1 VGLMSTKE
9 QYEKGIISKDKYIA
23 DMHNIHQYLFEY
35 ATLMEHTD
43 IERIEIVN
51 GDVLFT
57 SKKQGITCIGDPV
70 DKRSLP
76 LEILNFG
83 DYEER
88 ELQMVRSLINDNDF
102 IFDIGANVGW
112 YSMSIAK
119 AIPTVQIYAFEPIP
133 QTFNY
138 LNANITRNNFAN
150 IKTFNYGLSN
160 ENKEVTF
167 FYYPEG
173 PGNSSLTDLSGN
185 QTVQKI
191 ACCVRKMDDI
201 LSEKSIRVDF
211 IKCDVEGAELFVF
224 KGGINSI
231 RKFKPVI
238 FTEMLRKWSK
248 KMGYHPNEIIHLMK
262 GIGYCCF
269 CLLNDKLVEILEMTE
284 TTMETNFFFLH
295 SEKHRE
301 LINKFAINL

>member
-1 VGLMSTKE
+1 MGLMSIKE
-9 QYEKGIISKDKYIA
+9 QYENGIISKEKYIA
-23 DMHNIHQYLFEY
+23 DMHNIHEVLFEY
-35 ATLMEHTD
+35 ATLIENTD
-43 IERIEIVN
+43 IKRIEIVN

-57 SKKQGITCIGDPV
+57 SKKQGITCICDSV

-83 DYEER
+83 DYEEK

-133 QTFNY
+133 KTFDY
-138 LNANITRNNFAN
+138 LNANIMKNNFAN
-150 IKTFNYGLSN
+150 IKTFNFGLSN
-160 ENKEVTF
+160 ENKEVSF

-191 ACCVRKMDDI
+191 PCYVKTIDDFI
-201 LSEKSIRVDF
+201 SEQNIRVDF

-231 RKFKPVI
+231 RNFKPVI

-262 GIGYCCF
+262 GIGYYCF
-269 CLLNDKLVEILEMTE
+269 YLMNDKLVEILEMTE
-284 TTMETNFFFLH
+284 STMETNFFFLH
-295 SEKHRE
+295 GEKHHK
-301 LINKFAINL
+301 LINEFVINL